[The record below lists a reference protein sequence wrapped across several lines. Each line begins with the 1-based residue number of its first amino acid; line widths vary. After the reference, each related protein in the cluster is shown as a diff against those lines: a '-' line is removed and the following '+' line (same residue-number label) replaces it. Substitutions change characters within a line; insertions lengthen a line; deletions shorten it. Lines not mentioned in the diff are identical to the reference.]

1 MNSDNKVSD
10 QSGARPGPV
19 VYWLGVTLVIVGLIN
34 VTPAIPGWDGLWRSA
49 TGLDFFKIRRFP
61 TEWLYPIVFV
71 WMMIIVALSHSIW
84 RAWRE
89 KSVLRRRFGLF
100 LDVALVLAGLI
111 ISGTY
116 LVELEAVCLLDV
128 ITGDRARLIAE
139 ALQSEVEYSE
149 LMGLPVPETA
159 DDPSCLNNTG
169 GWLPLILFGSVL
181 VFLGYNIKVWG
192 LPLVLISIMIASYT
206 FLTVMNWY
214 VFGADGQNKYLVTIL
229 SSEEVRS
236 LTSGREFVR
245 DALVNNTA
253 GLLGRF
259 INILM
264 LLVFPYIIL
273 GALFGR
279 CAGGQ
284 ALIKLAFSV
293 TRNMRGGPAHAAVVS
308 SAMFGTITG
317 GPVVNVLSTGVLTI
331 PMMLKRGFSK
341 VFAGGVEAAASSGGS
356 IMPPIMG
363 VAAFIMASLTGVPY
377 RQIIIAAAIPA
388 AFYFFCLFLSVIFQ
402 ARKQNIEAVGELTDD
417 MRLTGQ
423 DRLQLMQIFGPV
435 LLVLILLLTPKDA
448 VGCSWISV
456 FLGAVVE
463 RNGDACMIQ
472 SLPWIVEL
480 VQNGAGDASAA
491 GWWAVMLLLG
501 LMFLDKE
508 FRARPR
514 KILDALSK
522 AGVLIST
529 LYLMF
534 LAVTVIDV
542 SLNFTGLAK
551 FVAIDVLAFLKSF
564 DVSANSAGSQLLA
577 LGLTMLLAVL
587 LGMGMPA
594 VPAYINAALL
604 MGPML
609 VGLGLATFTAHM
621 FIFYFAVA
629 SAITP
634 PVALAAFA
642 AASITNADPMKTGFS
657 AVKSGI
663 VMFTIPFI
671 FAIYPEL
678 LLIKHAVIDP
688 ATGLFLPGYDGRID
702 VGWLMFLIARLA
714 LALYL
719 VSSAMAAF
727 DCKALSPLQV
737 GIRIILA
744 ILVVTRPVEIY
755 GPAILAGIGVI
766 TMHVLGTRKGVA
778 A

>member
-229 SSEEVRS
+229 SSEELRS

-514 KILDALSK
+514 KILDALST

-727 DCKALSPLQV
+727 DYKALSPFQV
-737 GIRIILA
+737 GLRIILA

>member
-1 MNSDNKVSD
+1 
-10 QSGARPGPV
+10 
-19 VYWLGVTLVIVGLIN
+19 
-34 VTPAIPGWDGLWRSA
+34 
-49 TGLDFFKIRRFP
+49 
-61 TEWLYPIVFV
+61 
-71 WMMIIVALSHSIW
+71 
-84 RAWRE
+84 
-89 KSVLRRRFGLF
+89 
-100 LDVALVLAGLI
+100 
-111 ISGTY
+111 
-116 LVELEAVCLLDV
+116 
-128 ITGDRARLIAE
+128 
-139 ALQSEVEYSE
+139 
-149 LMGLPVPETA
+149 
-159 DDPSCLNNTG
+159 
-169 GWLPLILFGSVL
+169 
-181 VFLGYNIKVWG
+181 
-192 LPLVLISIMIASYT
+192 
-206 FLTVMNWY
+206 
-214 VFGADGQNKYLVTIL
+214 
-229 SSEEVRS
+229 
-236 LTSGREFVR
+236 
-245 DALVNNTA
+245 
-253 GLLGRF
+253 
-259 INILM
+259 
-264 LLVFPYIIL
+264 
-273 GALFGR
+273 
-279 CAGGQ
+279 
-284 ALIKLAFSV
+284 
-293 TRNMRGGPAHAAVVS
+293 
-308 SAMFGTITG
+308 
-317 GPVVNVLSTGVLTI
+317 
-331 PMMLKRGFSK
+331 
-341 VFAGGVEAAASSGGS
+341 
-356 IMPPIMG
+356 
-363 VAAFIMASLTGVPY
+363 
-377 RQIIIAAAIPA
+377 
-388 AFYFFCLFLSVIFQ
+388 
-402 ARKQNIEAVGELTDD
+402 
-417 MRLTGQ
+417 
-423 DRLQLMQIFGPV
+423 
-435 LLVLILLLTPKDA
+435 
-448 VGCSWISV
+448 V

-514 KILDALSK
+514 KILDALST

-727 DCKALSPLQV
+727 DYKALSPLQV

-755 GPAILAGIGVI
+755 GPAILTGIGVI

>member
-514 KILDALSK
+514 KILDALST

-688 ATGLFLPGYDGRID
+688 ATGLFLPGY
-702 VGWLMFLIARLA
+702 
-714 LALYL
+714 
-719 VSSAMAAF
+719 
-727 DCKALSPLQV
+727 
-737 GIRIILA
+737 
-744 ILVVTRPVEIY
+744 
-755 GPAILAGIGVI
+755 
-766 TMHVLGTRKGVA
+766 
-778 A
+778 

>member
-423 DRLQLMQIFGPV
+423 DRLQLMQIFVPV

-514 KILDALSK
+514 KILDALST

-727 DCKALSPLQV
+727 DYKALSPFQV
-737 GIRIILA
+737 GLRIILA

>member
-1 MNSDNKVSD
+1 
-10 QSGARPGPV
+10 
-19 VYWLGVTLVIVGLIN
+19 
-34 VTPAIPGWDGLWRSA
+34 
-49 TGLDFFKIRRFP
+49 
-61 TEWLYPIVFV
+61 
-71 WMMIIVALSHSIW
+71 
-84 RAWRE
+84 
-89 KSVLRRRFGLF
+89 
-100 LDVALVLAGLI
+100 
-111 ISGTY
+111 
-116 LVELEAVCLLDV
+116 
-128 ITGDRARLIAE
+128 
-139 ALQSEVEYSE
+139 
-149 LMGLPVPETA
+149 
-159 DDPSCLNNTG
+159 
-169 GWLPLILFGSVL
+169 
-181 VFLGYNIKVWG
+181 
-192 LPLVLISIMIASYT
+192 
-206 FLTVMNWY
+206 
-214 VFGADGQNKYLVTIL
+214 
-229 SSEEVRS
+229 
-236 LTSGREFVR
+236 
-245 DALVNNTA
+245 
-253 GLLGRF
+253 
-259 INILM
+259 
-264 LLVFPYIIL
+264 
-273 GALFGR
+273 
-279 CAGGQ
+279 
-284 ALIKLAFSV
+284 
-293 TRNMRGGPAHAAVVS
+293 
-308 SAMFGTITG
+308 
-317 GPVVNVLSTGVLTI
+317 
-331 PMMLKRGFSK
+331 
-341 VFAGGVEAAASSGGS
+341 
-356 IMPPIMG
+356 
-363 VAAFIMASLTGVPY
+363 
-377 RQIIIAAAIPA
+377 
-388 AFYFFCLFLSVIFQ
+388 
-402 ARKQNIEAVGELTDD
+402 
-417 MRLTGQ
+417 
-423 DRLQLMQIFGPV
+423 
-435 LLVLILLLTPKDA
+435 
-448 VGCSWISV
+448 
-456 FLGAVVE
+456 
-463 RNGDACMIQ
+463 
-472 SLPWIVEL
+472 
-480 VQNGAGDASAA
+480 
-491 GWWAVMLLLG
+491 
-501 LMFLDKE
+501 
-508 FRARPR
+508 
-514 KILDALSK
+514 
-522 AGVLIST
+522 
-529 LYLMF
+529 
-534 LAVTVIDV
+534 VIDV

-727 DCKALSPLQV
+727 DYKALSPLQV

>member
-1 MNSDNKVSD
+1 MNSDNKISD

-448 VGCSWISV
+448 VGCSWVSV

-551 FVAIDVLAFLKSF
+551 FVAIDVLTFLKSF

-727 DCKALSPLQV
+727 DYKALSPLQV

-755 GPAILAGIGVI
+755 GPAILTGIGVI

>member
-727 DCKALSPLQV
+727 DYKALSPFQV
-737 GIRIILA
+737 GLRIILA

>member
-1 MNSDNKVSD
+1 
-10 QSGARPGPV
+10 
-19 VYWLGVTLVIVGLIN
+19 
-34 VTPAIPGWDGLWRSA
+34 
-49 TGLDFFKIRRFP
+49 
-61 TEWLYPIVFV
+61 
-71 WMMIIVALSHSIW
+71 
-84 RAWRE
+84 
-89 KSVLRRRFGLF
+89 
-100 LDVALVLAGLI
+100 
-111 ISGTY
+111 
-116 LVELEAVCLLDV
+116 
-128 ITGDRARLIAE
+128 
-139 ALQSEVEYSE
+139 
-149 LMGLPVPETA
+149 
-159 DDPSCLNNTG
+159 
-169 GWLPLILFGSVL
+169 
-181 VFLGYNIKVWG
+181 
-192 LPLVLISIMIASYT
+192 
-206 FLTVMNWY
+206 
-214 VFGADGQNKYLVTIL
+214 
-229 SSEEVRS
+229 
-236 LTSGREFVR
+236 
-245 DALVNNTA
+245 
-253 GLLGRF
+253 
-259 INILM
+259 
-264 LLVFPYIIL
+264 
-273 GALFGR
+273 
-279 CAGGQ
+279 
-284 ALIKLAFSV
+284 
-293 TRNMRGGPAHAAVVS
+293 
-308 SAMFGTITG
+308 
-317 GPVVNVLSTGVLTI
+317 
-331 PMMLKRGFSK
+331 
-341 VFAGGVEAAASSGGS
+341 
-356 IMPPIMG
+356 
-363 VAAFIMASLTGVPY
+363 
-377 RQIIIAAAIPA
+377 
-388 AFYFFCLFLSVIFQ
+388 
-402 ARKQNIEAVGELTDD
+402 
-417 MRLTGQ
+417 
-423 DRLQLMQIFGPV
+423 
-435 LLVLILLLTPKDA
+435 
-448 VGCSWISV
+448 V

-727 DCKALSPLQV
+727 DYKALSPLQV

-755 GPAILAGIGVI
+755 GPAILTGIGVI

>member
-551 FVAIDVLAFLKSF
+551 FVAIDVLAFLKS
-564 DVSANSAGSQLLA
+564 
-577 LGLTMLLAVL
+577 
-587 LGMGMPA
+587 
-594 VPAYINAALL
+594 
-604 MGPML
+604 
-609 VGLGLATFTAHM
+609 
-621 FIFYFAVA
+621 
-629 SAITP
+629 
-634 PVALAAFA
+634 
-642 AASITNADPMKTGFS
+642 
-657 AVKSGI
+657 
-663 VMFTIPFI
+663 
-671 FAIYPEL
+671 
-678 LLIKHAVIDP
+678 
-688 ATGLFLPGYDGRID
+688 
-702 VGWLMFLIARLA
+702 LMFRPIPQARSCWRWA
-714 LALYL
+714 LPCCWQCCWEWGCRLYQPISML
-719 VSSAMAAF
+719 R
-727 DCKALSPLQV
+727 C
-737 GIRIILA
+737 
-744 ILVVTRPVEIY
+744 
-755 GPAILAGIGVI
+755 
-766 TMHVLGTRKGVA
+766 
-778 A
+778 